1 MKAALDGADMR
12 QARFKKAKLSLSNM
26 QDAKLEG
33 ADMRGIRG
41 RYAVW
46 RRADWWNARMDE
58 TLSKALNKKWPRA
71 ENESLI
77 QGSPTRIN

>member
-1 MKAALDGADMR
+1 MR

-71 ENESLI
+71 ENE
-77 QGSPTRIN
+77 